1 MPLHRPKTLSMY
13 HQQLAYCVMQYI
25 EKDVAMSAIVV
36 EGLVKSWPW
45 TSSSKQVVFLNELEE
60 VLELMGAEQVEQVL
74 EPLFR
79 TIAKCVGSRHFQVRT
94 GCGLHTRVR
103 RCARVHAGRSFDG
116 LDCTDGPVNCPC
128 VCVQVA
134 ERALF
139 LWNNDHLLNVR
150 LRCEGCHPLLSTWM

>member
-36 EGLVKSWPW
+36 EGLIKCWPW

-60 VLELMGAEQVEQVL
+60 VLELMGAEQIEKVL

-79 TIAKCVGSRHFQVRT
+79 TVAKCVGCRHFQVR
-94 GCGLHTRVR
+94 
-103 RCARVHAGRSFDG
+103 
-116 LDCTDGPVNCPC
+116 
-128 VCVQVA
+128 VCMVWYGIV
-134 ERALF
+134 
-139 LWNNDHLLNVR
+139 
-150 LRCEGCHPLLSTWM
+150 G